1 MWLLRRPNYQRAS
14 LKCQGFVLLLLYFC
28 CFWWRKRMWSEKNNF
43 YIKEPKWCCSKPPS
57 VFLTGLIITHP
68 LFAYFHVF
76 TQMLS
81 SQIAVIK
88 QVPVAVPI
96 FCLPFSMIIFCWND
110 KMQCFLRWWA
120 TECAR
125 HPTTLA
131 GLIQSYWSLRSIAPQ
146 YLCKCLVSH
155 LCAWTAKVTL
165 LQWMTHSICIFLHL
179 SVPSCSFCKNGCFL
193 PALPCKS
200 QCSDVTTQLWASGSR
215 VRS

>member
-1 MWLLRRPNYQRAS
+1 MHYQHYCHTKSQNCTSYWEEKQLCPSWKLDIVKDMWLLRRPNYQRAS

-110 KMQCFLRWWA
+110 KTQCFLRWWA

-131 GLIQSYWSLRSIAPQ
+131 ELIQS
-146 YLCKCLVSH
+146 
-155 LCAWTAKVTL
+155 
-165 LQWMTHSICIFLHL
+165 
-179 SVPSCSFCKNGCFL
+179 
-193 PALPCKS
+193 
-200 QCSDVTTQLWASGSR
+200 
-215 VRS
+215 